1 MRPTDSS
8 LRVETPEGIEFV
20 LYPAGF
26 PVRACAWGIDCLI
39 KGVVM
44 FALLVSISVM
54 GQVLGLWFYL
64 ILNFILDWFYHVGFE
79 VFGNGQT
86 PGKRIMG
93 IQVVGSNG
101 SPVDTG
107 ASFLRN
113 LLRFADGFLYLYL
126 IAFITMAVSPGFRRL
141 GDWAGGTLVVYTS
154 RAALNGRFTG
164 RARGASVSWLAL
176 VPAAVV
182 PGRLGY
188 EEKQALLMFAR
199 RYPLL
204 GKERADEIAA
214 PWAARLMPGGYV
226 GGGEVHGSGAGAG
239 SASDYLLG
247 LARVI
252 SGIR

>member
-1 MRPTDSS
+1 VRQTDSS
-8 LRVETPEGIEFV
+8 LGVETPEGIEFI
-20 LYPAGF
+20 LFPAGF

-39 KGVVM
+39 KGVVILG
-44 FALLVSISVM
+44 LLITISIM

-64 ILNFILDWFYHVGFE
+64 ILNFILDWFYHMGFE

-86 PGKRIMG
+86 PGKRMMG
-93 IQVVGSNG
+93 IRVVRSDG
-101 SPVDTG
+101 SPVDAG

-126 IAFITMAVSPGFRRL
+126 IALLSMIVSPGFRRI

-154 RAALNGRFTG
+154 RVRLNGRFG
-164 RARGASVSWLAL
+164 FSARRDSVSWLSRL
-176 VPAAVV
+176 PAASSS
-182 PGRLGY
+182 GRLSY

-204 GKERADEIAA
+204 GKARADEIAG
-214 PWAARLMPGGYV
+214 PWAARLRL
-226 GGGEVHGSGAGAG
+226 GENGVPPEAGAEEF

-247 LARVI
+247 LTRTI
-252 SGIR
+252 SGIT